1 MDYSATR
8 CLEQIGKAFAISI
21 SSTLLSKAE
30 NAVKIKA
37 GAGRLVASLVEA
49 ANNTLEIFGSP
60 QRLVNRDREEEQI
73 LLSKL
78 FGGNE
83 ITSFSMYRMCLS

>member
-1 MDYSATR
+1 MDYNATR
-8 CLEQIGKAFAISI
+8 CLGQIGKAFAISI
-21 SSTLLSKAE
+21 SSTLSKAE